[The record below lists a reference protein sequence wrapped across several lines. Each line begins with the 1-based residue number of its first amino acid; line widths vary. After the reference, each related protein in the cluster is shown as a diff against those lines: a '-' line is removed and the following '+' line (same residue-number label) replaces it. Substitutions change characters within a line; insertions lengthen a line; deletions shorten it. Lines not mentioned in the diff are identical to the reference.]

1 MMESLLLPS
10 AMPAR
15 DCRPNQNPMWYEFF
29 FPSFLSQSWLNLFSP
44 LFWIHLLWHRT
55 SYTHSDHAGR
65 EMTPWYFFFVF
76 FFSGP
81 MKCQGNGFGER
92 TVDHIWNERSPI
104 PTNELWKYLY
114 AKKAIVFFCA
124 RAVHPFRISMRWS
137 LFSVTALVAARTGGS
152 DYRLWTEKFDHS
164 FMAINVIFST
174 TFRPSEMALWSLN
187 EIVVKYISGFTS
199 IGFVCRIHV
208 SKTWIE
214 MRFSSSVRPECILKE
229 NRRVDKY
236 LMITKT
242 IITVRWYGHNHRT
255 AWRSQN
261 RNWM

>member
-29 FPSFLSQSWLNLFSP
+29 PVLSISILIKFILSTLLNTFVV
-44 LFWIHLLWHRT
+44 T
-55 SYTHSDHAGR
+55 SHIIYTQWPCRQGDDA
-65 EMTPWYFFFVF
+65 MIFFFCF
-76 FFSGP
+76 FFLRSNEMP
-81 MKCQGNGFGER
+81 RQWLWRTYRWPHLER
-92 TVDHIWNERSPI
+92 TLTDTHEWAVEIFVC
-104 PTNELWKYLY
+104 
-114 AKKAIVFFCA
+114 KKSNCFLCA